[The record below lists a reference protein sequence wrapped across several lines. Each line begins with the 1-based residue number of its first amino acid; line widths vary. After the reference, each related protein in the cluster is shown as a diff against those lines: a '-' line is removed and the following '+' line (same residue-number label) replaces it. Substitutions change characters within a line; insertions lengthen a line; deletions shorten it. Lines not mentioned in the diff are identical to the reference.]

1 MKYIYLLFSV
11 LTVVSCMNNKQPD
24 LKVIEIPAGLDP
36 LVGLYTAK
44 ETAEIIKSDV
54 TFGVRGNCGMCKS
67 TIESATMS
75 IEGVD
80 TASWSTESKMISIN
94 VSTEIN
100 DQFINDIHN
109 AIAKSGY
116 DTELSTSVDEDY
128 DKLPMCCKYN
138 REMVIASNDTE

>member
-11 LTVVSCMNNKQPD
+11 LTVVSCMNNKQPEV
-24 LKVIEIPAGLDP
+24 KVIEVPA
-36 LVGLYTAK
+36 TK
-44 ETAEIIKSDV
+44 TAEIIKSDV

-75 IEGVD
+75 VEGVD

-100 DQFINDIHN
+100 EQFINDIHN

-116 DTELSTSVDEDY
+116 DTELSTALEVDY

-138 REMVIASNDTE
+138 REMVIASNDIK

>member
-1 MKYIYLLFSV
+1 MKFIYLLFSV
-11 LTVVSCMNNKQPD
+11 LTVVSCMNNKQPEV
-24 LKVIEIPAGLDP
+24 KVIEVPA
-36 LVGLYTAK
+36 TK
-44 ETAEIIKSDV
+44 TAEIIKSDV

-116 DTELSTSVDEDY
+116 DTELSTALIEDY

-138 REMVIASNDTE
+138 REMVISSNDTE

>member
-11 LTVVSCMNNKQPD
+11 LTVVSCMNNKQPEV
-24 LKVIEIPAGLDP
+24 KVIEVPA
-36 LVGLYTAK
+36 TK
-44 ETAEIIKSDV
+44 TAEIIKSDV

-75 IEGVD
+75 VEGVD

-116 DTELSTSVDEDY
+116 DTELSTALDEDY
-128 DKLPMCCKYN
+128 YKLPMCCKYN
-138 REMVIASNDTE
+138 REMVIASNDIK

>member
-11 LTVVSCMNNKQPD
+11 FTVISCMNNKQPEV
-24 LKVIEIPAGLDP
+24 KVIEVPA
-36 LVGLYTAK
+36 TK
-44 ETAEIIKSDV
+44 TTEIIKSDA

-75 IEGVD
+75 VEGVD
-80 TASWSTESKMISIN
+80 TASWSMESKMISIN

-116 DTELSTSVDEDY
+116 DTELSTAVDEDY
-128 DKLPMCCKYN
+128 DKLPMCCKYD
-138 REMVIASNDTE
+138 REMVIGSNDIK

>member
-11 LTVVSCMNNKQPD
+11 LTVVSCMNNKQPEV
-24 LKVIEIPAGLDP
+24 KVIEVPA
-36 LVGLYTAK
+36 TK
-44 ETAEIIKSDV
+44 TAEIIKSDV

-75 IEGVD
+75 VEGVD

-116 DTELSTSVDEDY
+116 DTELSTALDEDY

-138 REMVIASNDTE
+138 REMVIVSNDIK

>member
-1 MKYIYLLFSV
+1 MKYIFLLFSV
-11 LTVVSCMNNKQPD
+11 LTVVSCMNNKQPEV
-24 LKVIEIPAGLDP
+24 KVIEVPA
-36 LVGLYTAK
+36 TK
-44 ETAEIIKSDV
+44 TAEIIKSDV

-75 IEGVD
+75 VKGVD

-116 DTELSTSVDEDY
+116 DTELSTALDEDY

-138 REMVIASNDTE
+138 REMVIASNDIK

>member
-11 LTVVSCMNNKQPD
+11 LTVVSCMNNKQPEV
-24 LKVIEIPAGLDP
+24 KVIEVPA
-36 LVGLYTAK
+36 TK
-44 ETAEIIKSDV
+44 TAEIIKSDV

-80 TASWSTESKMISIN
+80 TATWSTESKMISIN

-100 DQFINDIHN
+100 DQLINDIHN

-116 DTELSTSVDEDY
+116 DTELSTALDEDY

>member
-1 MKYIYLLFSV
+1 MKTIYLLFSV
-11 LTVVSCMNNKQPD
+11 LTVVSCMNNKQPEV
-24 LKVIEIPAGLDP
+24 KVIEVPA
-36 LVGLYTAK
+36 TK
-44 ETAEIIKSDV
+44 TAEIIKSDL

-116 DTELSTSVDEDY
+116 DTELSTAVGEDY

>member
-1 MKYIYLLFSV
+1 MKSIYLLFSV
-11 LTVVSCMNNKQPD
+11 LTVVSCMNNKQPEV
-24 LKVIEIPAGLDP
+24 KVIGIPA
-36 LVGLYTAK
+36 V
-44 ETAEIIKSDV
+44 ETAEIITSDL

-67 TIESATMS
+67 TIESAAMS

-94 VSTEIN
+94 VSSEIN

-116 DTELSTSVDEDY
+116 DTELSTALDEDY

-138 REMVIASNDTE
+138 REMVISSNDTE

>member
-1 MKYIYLLFSV
+1 MKSIYLLFSV
-11 LTVVSCMNNKQPD
+11 LSVVSCMNNKQPEV
-24 LKVIEIPAGLDP
+24 KVIGIPA
-36 LVGLYTAK
+36 V
-44 ETAEIIKSDV
+44 ETAEIITSDL

-80 TASWSTESKMISIN
+80 TATCSTESKMISIN
-94 VSTEIN
+94 ISTEIN

-116 DTELSTSVDEDY
+116 DTELSTAVDEDY
-128 DKLPMCCKYN
+128 DKLPMCCKYD
-138 REMVIASNDTE
+138 REMVIASSDTE

>member
-1 MKYIYLLFSV
+1 MKSIYLLLSV
-11 LTVVSCMNNKQPD
+11 LTVLSCMNNKQPEV
-24 LKVIEIPAGLDP
+24 KVIGVPA
-36 LVGLYTAK
+36 V
-44 ETAEIIKSDV
+44 ETAEIITSDL

-94 VSTEIN
+94 VSSEIN

-116 DTELSTSVDEDY
+116 DTELSTALDEDY

-138 REMVIASNDTE
+138 REMVISSNDTE

>member
-1 MKYIYLLFSV
+1 MKYIYLLISV
-11 LTVVSCMNNKQPD
+11 LTVVSCMNNKQPEV
-24 LKVIEIPAGLDP
+24 KVIEVPA
-36 LVGLYTAK
+36 TK
-44 ETAEIIKSDV
+44 TAEIIKSDL

-80 TASWSTESKMISIN
+80 IASWSTESKMISIN

-100 DQFINDIHN
+100 DQLINDIHN

-116 DTELSTSVDEDY
+116 DTELSTAVDEDY
-128 DKLPMCCKYN
+128 DKFFHHILN
-138 REMVIASNDTE
+138 FFL

>member
-11 LTVVSCMNNKQPD
+11 LTVVSCMNNKQPEV
-24 LKVIEIPAGLDP
+24 KVIEVP
-36 LVGLYTAK
+36 VTK
-44 ETAEIIKSDV
+44 TTEIIKSDV

-75 IEGVD
+75 VEGVD

-116 DTELSTSVDEDY
+116 DTELSTALDEDY

-138 REMVIASNDTE
+138 REMVIGSNDIK

>member
-1 MKYIYLLFSV
+1 MKSIYLLFSV
-11 LTVVSCMNNKQPD
+11 LSVVSCMNNKQPEV
-24 LKVIEIPAGLDP
+24 KVIGIPA
-36 LVGLYTAK
+36 V
-44 ETAEIIKSDV
+44 ETAEIITSDL

-80 TASWSTESKMISIN
+80 TATWSTESKMISIN
-94 VSTEIN
+94 ISTEIN

-116 DTELSTSVDEDY
+116 DTELSTALDKDY

>member
-11 LTVVSCMNNKQPD
+11 LTVVSCMNNKQPEV
-24 LKVIEIPAGLDP
+24 KVIEVPA
-36 LVGLYTAK
+36 TK
-44 ETAEIIKSDV
+44 TAEIIKSDV

-75 IEGVD
+75 VEGVD

-116 DTELSTSVDEDY
+116 DTELSTALEVDY
-128 DKLPMCCKYN
+128 DKLPMCCKYD
-138 REMVIASNDTE
+138 REMVIGSNDIK

>member
-11 LTVVSCMNNKQPD
+11 LTVVSCMNNKQPEV
-24 LKVIEIPAGLDP
+24 KVIEVPA
-36 LVGLYTAK
+36 TK
-44 ETAEIIKSDV
+44 TAEIIKSDV

-80 TASWSTESKMISIN
+80 TATWSTESKMISIN

-116 DTELSTSVDEDY
+116 DTELSTAVDEDY
-128 DKLPMCCKYN
+128 DKLPMCCKYD

>member
-11 LTVVSCMNNKQPD
+11 LTFVSCMNNKQPEV
-24 LKVIEIPAGLDP
+24 KVIEVPA
-36 LVGLYTAK
+36 TK
-44 ETAEIIKSDV
+44 TAEIIKSDV
-54 TFGVRGNCGMCKS
+54 SFGVRGNCGMCKS

-80 TASWSTESKMISIN
+80 TATWSTESKMISIN

-100 DQFINDIHN
+100 DQLINDIHN

-116 DTELSTSVDEDY
+116 DTELSTAVDEDY

>member
-1 MKYIYLLFSV
+1 MKFIYLLFSV
-11 LTVVSCMNNKQPD
+11 LTIVSCMNNKQPEV
-24 LKVIEIPAGLDP
+24 KVVE
-36 LVGLYTAK
+36 VSTTK
-44 ETAEIIKSDV
+44 TAEIIKSDV

-116 DTELSTSVDEDY
+116 DTELSTALIEDY

>member
-11 LTVVSCMNNKQPD
+11 LSVVSCMNNKQPEV
-24 LKVIEIPAGLDP
+24 KVIEVPA
-36 LVGLYTAK
+36 TK
-44 ETAEIIKSDV
+44 TAEIIKSDV

-75 IEGVD
+75 VEGVD

-116 DTELSTSVDEDY
+116 DTELSTALDEDY

-138 REMVIASNDTE
+138 RDMVIASNDIK

>member
-1 MKYIYLLFSV
+1 MKTIYLLFSV
-11 LTVVSCMNNKQPD
+11 LTVVSCMNNKQPEV
-24 LKVIEIPAGLDP
+24 KVIELP
-36 LVGLYTAK
+36 VTK
-44 ETAEIIKSDV
+44 TAEIIKSDL

-116 DTELSTSVDEDY
+116 DTELSTAIDEDY

>member
-11 LTVVSCMNNKQPD
+11 FTVISCMNNKQPEV
-24 LKVIEIPAGLDP
+24 KVIEVPA
-36 LVGLYTAK
+36 TK
-44 ETAEIIKSDV
+44 TAEIIKSDV

-116 DTELSTSVDEDY
+116 DTELSKAVDEDY

-138 REMVIASNDTE
+138 REMVITSNDVK

>member
-1 MKYIYLLFSV
+1 MKYIFLLFSV
-11 LTVVSCMNNKQPD
+11 LTVVSCMNNKQPEV
-24 LKVIEIPAGLDP
+24 KVIEVPA
-36 LVGLYTAK
+36 TK
-44 ETAEIIKSDV
+44 TAEIIKSDV

-75 IEGVD
+75 VEGVD

-100 DQFINDIHN
+100 EQFINDIHN

-116 DTELSTSVDEDY
+116 DTELSTALDEEY

-138 REMVIASNDTE
+138 REMVIASNDIK

>member
-11 LTVVSCMNNKQPD
+11 LTVVSCMNNKQPEV
-24 LKVIEIPAGLDP
+24 KVVEVPA
-36 LVGLYTAK
+36 TK
-44 ETAEIIKSDV
+44 TAEIIKSDV
-54 TFGVRGNCGMCKS
+54 SFGVRGNCGMCKS

-80 TASWSTESKMISIN
+80 TATWSTESKMISIN

-100 DQFINDIHN
+100 DQLINDIHN

-116 DTELSTSVDEDY
+116 DTELSTAVDEDY
-128 DKLPMCCKYN
+128 DKLPMCCKYD

>member
-11 LTVVSCMNNKQPD
+11 LILVSCMNNKQPEV
-24 LKVIEIPAGLDP
+24 KVIELPA
-36 LVGLYTAK
+36 TK
-44 ETAEIIKSDV
+44 TAEIIKSDV

-80 TASWSTESKMISIN
+80 TATWSTESKMISIN

-100 DQFINDIHN
+100 DQLINDIHN

-116 DTELSTSVDEDY
+116 DTELSRAVDEDY
-128 DKLPMCCKYN
+128 DKLPMCCKYD
-138 REMVIASNDTE
+138 REMVIASNDTD

>member
-11 LTVVSCMNNKQPD
+11 LTVVSCMNNKQPEV
-24 LKVIEIPAGLDP
+24 KVIEVP
-36 LVGLYTAK
+36 VTK
-44 ETAEIIKSDV
+44 TAEIIKSDV

-75 IEGVD
+75 VEGVD

-116 DTELSTSVDEDY
+116 DTELSTALDEDY

-138 REMVIASNDTE
+138 REMVIASNDIK

>member
-11 LTVVSCMNNKQPD
+11 LSVVSCMNNKQPEV
-24 LKVIEIPAGLDP
+24 KVIEVPA
-36 LVGLYTAK
+36 TK
-44 ETAEIIKSDV
+44 TAEIIKSDV

-116 DTELSTSVDEDY
+116 DTELSTALIEDY

>member
-1 MKYIYLLFSV
+1 MKYIYLLISV
-11 LTVVSCMNNKQPD
+11 LTVVSCMNNKQPEV
-24 LKVIEIPAGLDP
+24 KVIEVPA
-36 LVGLYTAK
+36 TK
-44 ETAEIIKSDV
+44 TAEIIKSDV

-100 DQFINDIHN
+100 DQLINDIHN

-116 DTELSTSVDEDY
+116 DTELSTAVDEDY

>member
-1 MKYIYLLFSV
+1 MKYIYILFSV
-11 LTVVSCMNNKQPD
+11 LTVVSCMNNKQPEV
-24 LKVIEIPAGLDP
+24 KVIEVPA
-36 LVGLYTAK
+36 TK
-44 ETAEIIKSDV
+44 TAEIIKSDV

-75 IEGVD
+75 VEGVD
-80 TASWSTESKMISIN
+80 TASWSKESKMISIN

-116 DTELSTSVDEDY
+116 DTELSTALDEDY
-128 DKLPMCCKYN
+128 EKLPMCCKYN
-138 REMVIASNDTE
+138 REMIIGSNDIK

>member
-11 LTVVSCMNNKQPD
+11 LTVVSCMNNKQPEV
-24 LKVIEIPAGLDP
+24 KVIEVPA
-36 LVGLYTAK
+36 TK
-44 ETAEIIKSDV
+44 TAEIIKSDV

-80 TASWSTESKMISIN
+80 TATWSTESKMISIN

-116 DTELSTSVDEDY
+116 DTELSTAVDEDY

-138 REMVIASNDTE
+138 REMVIASNDVK

>member
-1 MKYIYLLFSV
+1 MKFIYLLFSV
-11 LTVVSCMNNKQPD
+11 LTVVSCMNNKQPEV
-24 LKVIEIPAGLDP
+24 KVIE
-36 LVGLYTAK
+36 VSTTK
-44 ETAEIIKSDV
+44 TVKIIKSDV

-116 DTELSTSVDEDY
+116 DTELSTALIEDY

>member
-11 LTVVSCMNNKQPD
+11 LTVVSCMNDKQPEV
-24 LKVIEIPAGLDP
+24 KVIEVSA
-36 LVGLYTAK
+36 TK
-44 ETAEIIKSDV
+44 TTEIIKSDV

-94 VSTEIN
+94 VSSEIN
-100 DQFINDIHN
+100 DQLINDIHN

-116 DTELSTSVDEDY
+116 DTELSTAVEEDY

>member
-1 MKYIYLLFSV
+1 MKYIFLLFSV
-11 LTVVSCMNNKQPD
+11 LTVVSCMNNKQPEV
-24 LKVIEIPAGLDP
+24 KVIEVPA
-36 LVGLYTAK
+36 TK
-44 ETAEIIKSDV
+44 TAEIIKSDV

-75 IEGVD
+75 VEGVD

-116 DTELSTSVDEDY
+116 DTELSTALDEDY

>member
-1 MKYIYLLFSV
+1 MKYIYLLISV
-11 LTVVSCMNNKQPD
+11 LTVVSCMNNKQPEV
-24 LKVIEIPAGLDP
+24 KVIEVPA
-36 LVGLYTAK
+36 TK
-44 ETAEIIKSDV
+44 TAEIIKSDV

-116 DTELSTSVDEDY
+116 DTELSTAVDEDY

-138 REMVIASNDTE
+138 REMVIASNDVK

>member
-1 MKYIYLLFSV
+1 
-11 LTVVSCMNNKQPD
+11 
-24 LKVIEIPAGLDP
+24 
-36 LVGLYTAK
+36 
-44 ETAEIIKSDV
+44 
-54 TFGVRGNCGMCKS
+54 MCKS

-116 DTELSTSVDEDY
+116 DTELSTALIEDY

>member
-11 LTVVSCMNNKQPD
+11 LTVVSCMNNKQPEV
-24 LKVIEIPAGLDP
+24 KVIEVPA
-36 LVGLYTAK
+36 TK
-44 ETAEIIKSDV
+44 TAEIIKSDV

-75 IEGVD
+75 VEGVD

-116 DTELSTSVDEDY
+116 DTELSTALDEDY

-138 REMVIASNDTE
+138 REMVIASNDIK

>member
-11 LTVVSCMNNKQPD
+11 LTVVSCMNNKQPEV
-24 LKVIEIPAGLDP
+24 KVIEVPA
-36 LVGLYTAK
+36 TIN
-44 ETAEIIKSDV
+44 TEIIKSDV
-54 TFGVRGNCGMCKS
+54 NFGVRGNCGMCKS

-75 IEGVD
+75 VEGVD
-80 TASWSTESKMISIN
+80 TALWSTESKMISIN

-116 DTELSTSVDEDY
+116 DTELSIAVDEDY
-128 DKLPMCCKYN
+128 DKLPMCCKYD
-138 REMVIASNDTE
+138 REMVIGSNDIK

>member
-11 LTVVSCMNNKQPD
+11 FTVISCMNNKQPEV
-24 LKVIEIPAGLDP
+24 KVIEVPA
-36 LVGLYTAK
+36 TK
-44 ETAEIIKSDV
+44 TAEIIKSDV

-75 IEGVD
+75 VEGVD
-80 TASWSTESKMISIN
+80 TASWSMESKMISIN

-116 DTELSTSVDEDY
+116 DTELSTAVDEDY
-128 DKLPMCCKYN
+128 DKLPMCCKYD
-138 REMVIASNDTE
+138 REMVIASSDTE

>member
-1 MKYIYLLFSV
+1 MKTICLLFSV
-11 LTVVSCMNNKQPD
+11 LTVVSCMNNKQPEV
-24 LKVIEIPAGLDP
+24 KVIEVPA
-36 LVGLYTAK
+36 TK
-44 ETAEIIKSDV
+44 TAEIIKSDV

-80 TASWSTESKMISIN
+80 TATWSTESKMISIN

-116 DTELSTSVDEDY
+116 DTELSTALDKDY